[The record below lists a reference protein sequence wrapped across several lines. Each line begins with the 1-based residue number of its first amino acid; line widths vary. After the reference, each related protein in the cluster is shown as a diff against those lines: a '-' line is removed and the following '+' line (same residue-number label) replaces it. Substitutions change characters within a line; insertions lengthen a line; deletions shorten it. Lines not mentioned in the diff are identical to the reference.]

1 MRRPFVLAA
10 VAAAAVFG
18 AGCSITTNT
27 SSPVCAA
34 VRAESLYLVSQAV
47 PTAELIP
54 CITAFP
60 GGWDLG
66 SVDVH
71 AGQASFTLNS
81 DRGGSGALKV
91 TLRAECDTAGAI
103 AVPTDKPGTSRFDEM
118 PTVDDGFRG
127 LRSYQYAGGCTTFLF
142 DIESERASGLVDEAS
157 LAIGFLSRA
166 DVRARMDEM
175 ERS

>member
-1 MRRPFVLAA
+1 MRTPFALAV

-18 AGCSITTNT
+18 AGCNITTDT

-34 VRAESLYLVSQAV
+34 VRAESLYLVTQAV

-54 CITAFP
+54 CITAYP
-60 GGWDLG
+60 GGWELG

-91 TLRAECDTAGAI
+91 TVRAECDVAGAI
-103 AVPTDKPGTSRFDEM
+103 AVPTDKPGTTRFDEI

-127 LRSYQYAGGCTTFLF
+127 LRTYQFGGGCTTFLF
-142 DIESERASGLVDEAS
+142 DIESDRASGLVDEAA
-157 LAIGFLSRA
+157 LAVGFLSRT
-166 DVRARMDEM
+166 DVRARMEEM

>member
-1 MRRPFVLAA
+1 MRTRVLLAA
-10 VAAAAVFG
+10 LAGAAVFG
-18 AGCSITTNT
+18 AGCGVTTDT
-27 SSPVCAA
+27 SSPVCAP
-34 VRAESLYLVSQAV
+34 VRAESLYLVTQAV

-54 CITAFP
+54 CITAYP
-60 GGWDLG
+60 GGWELG

-71 AGQASFTLNS
+71 QGHASFTLDS

-91 TLRAECDTAGAI
+91 TVRARCDVAGAI
-103 AVPTDKPGTSRFDEM
+103 AVPTDKPGTTRFDQI

-127 LRSYQYAGGCTTFLF
+127 LRTYQFEGGCTTFQF
-142 DIESERASGLVDEAS
+142 DIDSDRAAGLVDEAS
-157 LAIGFLSRA
+157 LAVGFLSRA